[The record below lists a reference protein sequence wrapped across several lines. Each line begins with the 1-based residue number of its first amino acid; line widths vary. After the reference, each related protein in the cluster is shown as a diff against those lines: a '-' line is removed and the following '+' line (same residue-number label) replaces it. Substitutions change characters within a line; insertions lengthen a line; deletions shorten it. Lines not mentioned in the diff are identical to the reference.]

1 MSGPENSWERPTEGS
16 GEIHPGGTG
25 DLVAKANLVVVSG
38 ALSGRVYPLLRSET
52 LIGRTTD
59 APICINDR
67 ATSTRHALIV
77 QTQDGH
83 SIQDLGSTNGTFLN
97 GRRLQPDTLFP
108 LGPGDNVQV
117 AETVFAYL
125 SADTRDP
132 QQQTHYLS
140 RLLPQGPNPQA
151 MRLADPSGMPE
162 AELFARLIQLS
173 NPPEP
178 EQKSFTIEE
187 RIAQLKRLWAILRR
201 NWVSFFVATA
211 LCALAGNISVLLRP
225 PIAQAHVKLRI
236 TPPPEEREEAW
247 DTQGQAARVAVV
259 RDAFVSPALVEGTLF
274 KMGGVRPSPE
284 RVGYTKGAMALDAAG
299 RDTYEGKYSHRDPN
313 FAVEVLRHHVE
324 NFLATEIKKNLTVQ
338 QAAVDFLASQ
348 VKDRERELIHM
359 EEELK
364 KFKAVNLERLPE
376 YANDHVSNR
385 EALMARK
392 LELGAVMSKANLELA
407 QARKRLSEEA
417 PLLTKRAESVSPF
430 EQSLIDVK
438 KKLGEA
444 RGKGLGSQHPEV
456 VALVKQEVELQKMAE
471 QARASEVTGIAREGN
486 AGLIALR
493 NQVGDLEVAS
503 KAAGAELGAVNEM
516 LSRQNSIVGDL
527 PEIEARYAQLTRSYN
542 VSKDIHAKLFGELR
556 DSQLKLDLERA
567 SAKARYEVVEPP
579 ETGGVQIRKLF
590 LSRTLLGIGVG
601 LALGAVI
608 AAFLE
613 LRRYLRSRKAVST
626 AMVVAEPSE

>member
-1 MSGPENSWERPTEGS
+1 MEGS
-16 GEIHPGGTG
+16 GEIQPGGTS

-52 LIGRTTD
+52 LIGRSAE
-59 APICINDR
+59 APVCINDR
-67 ATSTRHALIV
+67 ATSSRHALV
-77 QTQDGH
+77 LQTPEGH
-83 SIQDLGSTNGTFLN
+83 SIMDLGSTNGTFLN
-97 GRRLQPDTLFP
+97 GRRLQPDTAFP

-125 SADTRDP
+125 SADTKDP

-140 RLLPQGPNPQA
+140 RLLPQGSNQNA
-151 MRLADPSGMPE
+151 IRLADGGGMPE
-162 AELFARLIQLS
+162 AELFARLLQLS
-173 NPPEP
+173 NPPPEP
-178 EQKSFTIEE
+178 EQKSLTIEE
-187 RIAQLKRLWAILRR
+187 RIAQLKRLLAILRR
-201 NWVSFFVATA
+201 NWLPFFVAMA

-225 PIAQAHVKLRI
+225 PPAEASVKIRI
-236 TPPPEEREEAW
+236 TPPPEEREESW
-247 DTQGQAARVAVV
+247 DTQGQAARVAAV
-259 RDAFVSPALVEGTLF
+259 RDAFVQPSLIEGTLF
-274 KMGGVRPSPE
+274 KMGGVRPDSG
-284 RVGYTKGAMALDAAG
+284 RVGNTKSAMSLEGSG
-299 RDTYEGKYSHRDPN
+299 RDVYVGKYSHRDAS

-338 QAAVDFLASQ
+338 QAAVDFLAAQ
-348 VKDRERELIHM
+348 VKDRERELVQM

-376 YANDHVSNR
+376 FANDHVSNR
-385 EALMARK
+385 EALLARK
-392 LELGAVMSKANLELA
+392 MELGALVSKANLELA
-407 QARKRLSEEA
+407 QARKRLAEEA
-417 PLLTKRAESVSPF
+417 PLLTKRAESVSPY

-438 KKLGEA
+438 RKLGEA

-471 QARASEVTGIAREGN
+471 QARAAEVTGIAREGN

-493 NQVGDLEVAS
+493 NQVGDLEVAT

-516 LSRQNSIVGDL
+516 LNRQNAIVGDL

-567 SAKARYEVVEPP
+567 SAKARYEVLEPP
-579 ETGGVQIRKLF
+579 EAGGVQIRKLLF
-590 LSRTLLGIGVG
+590 KRTVMGLAAGI
-601 LALGAVI
+601 ALGAVI
-608 AAFLE
+608 AALLE
-613 LRRYLRSRKAVST
+613 LRRYLRSRKAAAGT
-626 AMVVAEPSE
+626 AIVVASPPPPLSPQ